1 VHFRGDL
8 KNVLTLVSANTWL
21 NLQVPSIILANEQAL
36 IDPFRPSL
44 LCGVIGIAVAQ
55 KTLAYYALIK
65 T

>member
-1 VHFRGDL
+1 V
-8 KNVLTLVSANTWL
+8 A
-21 NLQVPSIILANEQAL
+21 SIILANEQAL

>member
-1 VHFRGDL
+1 M
-8 KNVLTLVSANTWL
+8 
-21 NLQVPSIILANEQAL
+21 NLIWYIFQV
-36 IDPFRPSL
+36 